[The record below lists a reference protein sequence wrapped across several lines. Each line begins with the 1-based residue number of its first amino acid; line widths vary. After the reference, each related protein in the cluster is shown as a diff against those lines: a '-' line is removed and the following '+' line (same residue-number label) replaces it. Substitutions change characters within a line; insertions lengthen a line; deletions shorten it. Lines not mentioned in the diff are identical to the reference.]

1 MRVVLSLYVFWIA
14 ACAYR
19 LLALAHAH
27 QLTHRDASQF
37 SILFPLLVASVG
49 FVTWL
54 FSSGSKL
61 LKAHVFQYAVIV
73 LAVGVV
79 LSTVVIYAPHASV
92 SADTASSDSGQ
103 QEK

>member
-1 MRVVLSLYVFWIA
+1 MRVILSVYVLWIA

-37 SILFPLLVASVG
+37 SILFPLLVALVG
-49 FVTWL
+49 FTAWH
-54 FSSGSKL
+54 FFRGSEL
-61 LKAHVFQYAVIV
+61 LKVHAFQYLVIV

-92 SADTASSDSGQ
+92 SEPTPNIASSN
-103 QEK
+103 